1 MVLTLTLGALAFL
14 ISLLLTPLVRDVF
27 LKMGVVDVPDGERKF
42 HRTSIPRVGGI
53 AIFLSYTIAYAALAM
68 LTDPVKGPVP
78 YSFDSRNWLFAGVT
92 VIFATGLLDDLLTLR
107 PKQKLLG
114 QIIAATLVWCGG
126 IEINLFHNM
135 PAAHW
140 LSFPVTVFWLVAC
153 TNAFNLID
161 GLDGLAAGAGFFAT
175 ATMIVAAVLDHNLAL
190 ALATVPLAGSLLAFL
205 CFNFNPASVFLGD
218 CGSLTIGF
226 LLGCFGMM
234 WSQKITTVVGLSA
247 PLMAVSLPLL
257 DTSIAIVRRVLRN
270 RPIFSPDRG
279 HIHHRL
285 LDQGNSPKRTALLL
299 YGACLITGIFSLS
312 QQLLHW
318 NFGPIVLLGFL
329 VSAGLAVNYLGYLE
343 FAVAGQV
350 LSRKLM
356 FRIIE
361 DEIKIHQLDNAL
373 TECETERERLEIV
386 SKACRGLGFKEAFVT
401 GKTTNG
407 LDHMIDLS
415 VSHVSLSI
423 DRERVLVLQEFPGDG
438 RPLPMDRLL
447 SVIRTHLQQIPAPAG
462 REHLLLNC
470 ELESENVAIRRET
483 AA

>member
-1 MVLTLTLGALAFL
+1 
-14 ISLLLTPLVRDVF
+14 
-27 LKMGVVDVPDGERKF
+27 
-42 HRTSIPRVGGI
+42 
-53 AIFLSYTIAYAALAM
+53 
-68 LTDPVKGPVP
+68 
-78 YSFDSRNWLFAGVT
+78 
-92 VIFATGLLDDLLTLR
+92 
-107 PKQKLLG
+107 
-114 QIIAATLVWCGG
+114 
-126 IEINLFHNM
+126 M

>member
-27 LKMGVVDVPDGERKF
+27 LKMGVVDVPDSERKF
-42 HRTSIPRVGGI
+42 HRKSIPRVGGI

-68 LTDPVKGPVP
+68 LTDPVKGPIP
-78 YSFDSRNWLFAGVT
+78 YSFDSRTWLFAGVT

-135 PAAHW
+135 PAVHW

-175 ATMIVAAVLDHNLAL
+175 ATMIVAAILDHNLAL

-234 WSQKITTVVGLSA
+234 WSQKITTLFGLSA
-247 PLMAVSLPLL
+247 PLMAVSLPLPRHL
-257 DTSIAIVRRVLRN
+257 DCDRAQGIAKPSDFLSRSGAYSSSPA
-270 RPIFSPDRG
+270 RPGQF
-279 HIHHRL
+279 
-285 LDQGNSPKRTALLL
+285 PKQTALLL
-299 YGACLITGIFSLS
+299 YGACFITGIFSLS

-329 VSAGLAVNYLGYLE
+329 ASVGLAVNYLGYLE

-361 DEIKIHQLDNAL
+361 DEIKIHQLDSAL
-373 TECETERERLEIV
+373 TECGTERERLETI
-386 SKACRGLGFKEAFVT
+386 SNACRGLGFSEAFVA
-401 GKTTNG
+401 GKSKSG

-415 VSHVSLSI
+415 VSHISISI
-423 DRERVLVLQEFPGDG
+423 DRERVLVLQEFPSDG

-447 SVIRTHLQQIPAPAG
+447 SVIRTHLQQIPAPG
-462 REHLLLNC
+462 DREHLLLDC
-470 ELESENVAIRRET
+470 DLQSENVAIGRGT

>member
-27 LKMGVVDVPDGERKF
+27 LKIGVVDVPDGERKS
-42 HRTSIPRVGGI
+42 HRKNIPRVGGI

-68 LTDPVKGPVP
+68 LTDPVKGPIP

-175 ATMIVAAVLDHNLAL
+175 ATMIVAAILDHNLAL

-234 WSQKITTVVGLSA
+234 WSQKITTLFGLSA

-257 DTSIAIVRRVLRN
+257 DTSIAIARRVLRN
-270 RPIFSPDRG
+270 RPVFSPDRG

-285 LDQGNSPKRTALLL
+285 LDRGNSPRQTALLL

-318 NFGPIVLLGFL
+318 NFGPLVLLGFL
-329 VSAGLAVNYLGYLE
+329 ISAGLAVNYLGYLE

-350 LSRKLM
+350 LSRKLL

-361 DEIKIHQLDNAL
+361 DEIKIHQLDSSL
-373 TECETERERLEIV
+373 TECGTERERLETI
-386 SKACRGLGFKEAFVT
+386 SKACRSLGFKEAFVAS
-401 GKTTNG
+401 KSKNG
-407 LDHMIDLS
+407 LDHKIDLS
-415 VSHVSLSI
+415 VSHISISI

-447 SVIRTHLQQIPAPAG
+447 SVIRTHLQQIPPPG
-462 REHLLLNC
+462 DREHLLLNC
-470 ELESENVAIRRET
+470 DLESENVAIGRST